1 MPDSLTPAQRSKCMS
16 RIRSK
21 DTSIELSLRKLLW
34 HVGYRYRKN
43 YAQLP
48 GTPDIAII
56 KHKIAIFCDGEF
68 FHGKDWE
75 ILRPRLEKST
85 NSEFWIN
92 KISRNRDRDEEINK
106 QLLFLGWTVIRFWG
120 KDIQKRTDECIK
132 VIEETIFDQMIGIT
146 DTFEYEQKMEN

>member
-68 FHGKDWE
+68 FHGKNWN
-75 ILRPRLEKST
+75 ST
-85 NSEFWIN
+85 
-92 KISRNRDRDEEINK
+92 
-106 QLLFLGWTVIRFWG
+106 LGERVRRGHSKEYW
-120 KDIQKRTDECIK
+120 QK
-132 VIEETIFDQMIGIT
+132 
-146 DTFEYEQKMEN
+146 